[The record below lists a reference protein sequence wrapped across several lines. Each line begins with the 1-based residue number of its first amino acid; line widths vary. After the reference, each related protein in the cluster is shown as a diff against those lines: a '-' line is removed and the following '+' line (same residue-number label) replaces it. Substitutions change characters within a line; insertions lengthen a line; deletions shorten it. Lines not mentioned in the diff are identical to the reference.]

1 MFIVQL
7 YLEFFL
13 RVHAIVI
20 GDVYPVNVVRWECD
34 SFQLR
39 EIAVDEVIHG
49 LRSWSSCYQENV
61 RREIPVAAFGSVV
74 TRSDSARLLDGG
86 ENVRQ

>member
-13 RVHAIVI
+13 RIHAIVI

-34 SFQLR
+34 STQLK
-39 EIAVDEVIHG
+39 EIAVDEIVHG
-49 LRSWSSCYQENV
+49 LRSWSSCYREEV
-61 RREIPVAAFGSVV
+61 RRHIPPTAFESVV